1 MKILIFSE
9 CEQTCATFAL
19 LGFRVGSLH
28 AGKSQKERISVLK
41 DFRRR
46 RLEALFCTDVGNRG
60 LDIPYVT
67 YVINYDLPDTTA
79 AYVHRVGRTARAGR
93 VGTSISLVSQYEV
106 ERVKAIEKDTGV
118 RMELYDKINE
128 EEAESRMYAI
138 AEKRVQAKIV

>member
-1 MKILIFSE
+1 
-9 CEQTCATFAL
+9 
-19 LGFRVGSLH
+19 
-28 AGKSQKERISVLK
+28 
-41 DFRRR
+41 
-46 RLEALFCTDVGNRG
+46 LEALFCTDVGNRG